1 MNTTRHP
8 KSIRSILLAAFL
20 MLSAAIVAIITIMF
34 SMIQYQSGKD
44 EATRDMHL
52 GCNAIA
58 NNLNQIIS
66 EMDTVLLYSIASPEL
81 KAEFSRYLS
90 AETAFEK
97 NSARNDLA
105 GTMISLKGFNFS
117 IRQMNLYDMENGG
130 YGAGDYNG
138 ELGVKVS
145 EQPWYENTKELAGKR
160 YINAPEKDP
169 MLSSYAG
176 LDEDTLYFGL
186 NRQFYDEHHHPVG
199 FIEAKEY
206 YQEVFENALLP
217 VKGVNCDI
225 AVYDNTGRQLYPAEE
240 AFPYNNFIGR
250 TEIVNSWKG
259 NTQVLVMAED
269 EKDGLVVIMA
279 MDNSE
284 FMAPVYQAVAATL
297 FVSIMVFLVIILVA
311 VALAKRLSDP
321 IQTIYSFL
329 SGPRMEYERLDM
341 PDTGILEVDKLR
353 DSLNETIQTQERAT
367 SSMMVM
373 KDQEMQAQTL
383 ALQSQ
388 MNPFFLYS
396 SLATMSEM
404 LDQGKTDQVS
414 AMCRDVMSILHYI
427 NSNDEERSSIRDE
440 IAQVKRFY
448 SCLKRH
454 HGKNIS
460 IECNVE
466 PSILECRV
474 PKLCVQFLV
483 ENAVQ
488 SVLSVDPP
496 WKILVKGERQ
506 DDNWVITVYDNGPGF
521 DSETAKEMQRD
532 MAGILTTGILPSL
545 QTGDIGI
552 LNIFI
557 RLYLLDGVPFIFEFG
572 NREEGG
578 AFVKAGG
585 VIKND
590 N

>member
-1 MNTTRHP
+1 
-8 KSIRSILLAAFL
+8 
-20 MLSAAIVAIITIMF
+20 
-34 SMIQYQSGKD
+34 
-44 EATRDMHL
+44 
-52 GCNAIA
+52 
-58 NNLNQIIS
+58 
-66 EMDTVLLYSIASPEL
+66 
-81 KAEFSRYLS
+81 
-90 AETAFEK
+90 
-97 NSARNDLA
+97 
-105 GTMISLKGFNFS
+105 
-117 IRQMNLYDMENGG
+117 
-130 YGAGDYNG
+130 
-138 ELGVKVS
+138 
-145 EQPWYENTKELAGKR
+145 
-160 YINAPEKDP
+160 
-169 MLSSYAG
+169 
-176 LDEDTLYFGL
+176 
-186 NRQFYDEHHHPVG
+186 
-199 FIEAKEY
+199 
-206 YQEVFENALLP
+206 
-217 VKGVNCDI
+217 
-225 AVYDNTGRQLYPAEE
+225 
-240 AFPYNNFIGR
+240 
-250 TEIVNSWKG
+250 
-259 NTQVLVMAED
+259 
-269 EKDGLVVIMA
+269 
-279 MDNSE
+279 
-284 FMAPVYQAVAATL
+284 
-297 FVSIMVFLVIILVA
+297 
-311 VALAKRLSDP
+311 
-321 IQTIYSFL
+321 
-329 SGPRMEYERLDM
+329 
-341 PDTGILEVDKLR
+341 
-353 DSLNETIQTQERAT
+353 
-367 SSMMVM
+367 MMVM

-454 HGKNIS
+454 HGKNLS

-466 PSILECRV
+466 PLILECRV

-488 SVLSVDPP
+488 SVLKVDPP

-506 DDNWVITVYDNGPGF
+506 DNNWVITVYDNGPGF
-521 DSETAKEMQRD
+521 DSEAAKEMQRD

-590 N
+590 K